1 MRTSH
6 RPKMQRVAG
15 AKRQISKRIG
25 YPPDCPRTG
34 PRSLYASPSLE
45 CLVLATNDPEA
56 VSADMRGDI
65 YRDAPLSHAD
75 RVPLE
80 RTRNGGA
87 LTIVIEALYRTF
99 SEYRL
104 RALDAMEVKSTKIAG
119 VIVLKPERHLDDRGY
134 FVEAFNERRIRGV
147 GIASSF
153 VQDNQSFSAE
163 RGTVRGLHFQFP
175 PFSQAKIIRVLRG
188 SIFDVAVDL
197 RVGAPSYGMWV
208 AERLTA
214 EGGEQMLIPRGFAHG
229 FCTLE
234 PNTEVIYKVDD
245 YYSKEHEGGLI
256 WNDPTLA
263 IDWPIAPDDV
273 VLSEKDCKLGRFSDF
288 VSPFSMTVPDA

>member
-56 VSADMRGDI
+56 VSADMRGGDI

-80 RTRNGGA
+80 RAGNGGA

-99 SEYRL
+99 SECRL
-104 RALDAMEVKSTKIAG
+104 
-119 VIVLKPERHLDDRGY
+119 
-134 FVEAFNERRIRGV
+134 
-147 GIASSF
+147 
-153 VQDNQSFSAE
+153 
-163 RGTVRGLHFQFP
+163 
-175 PFSQAKIIRVLRG
+175 
-188 SIFDVAVDL
+188 
-197 RVGAPSYGMWV
+197 
-208 AERLTA
+208 
-214 EGGEQMLIPRGFAHG
+214 
-229 FCTLE
+229 
-234 PNTEVIYKVDD
+234 
-245 YYSKEHEGGLI
+245 
-256 WNDPTLA
+256 
-263 IDWPIAPDDV
+263 
-273 VLSEKDCKLGRFSDF
+273 
-288 VSPFSMTVPDA
+288 

>member
-25 YPPDCPRTG
+25 YPPDCPRTR

-99 SEYRL
+99 SECRL
-104 RALDAMEVKSTKIAG
+104 
-119 VIVLKPERHLDDRGY
+119 
-134 FVEAFNERRIRGV
+134 
-147 GIASSF
+147 
-153 VQDNQSFSAE
+153 
-163 RGTVRGLHFQFP
+163 
-175 PFSQAKIIRVLRG
+175 
-188 SIFDVAVDL
+188 
-197 RVGAPSYGMWV
+197 
-208 AERLTA
+208 
-214 EGGEQMLIPRGFAHG
+214 
-229 FCTLE
+229 
-234 PNTEVIYKVDD
+234 
-245 YYSKEHEGGLI
+245 
-256 WNDPTLA
+256 
-263 IDWPIAPDDV
+263 
-273 VLSEKDCKLGRFSDF
+273 
-288 VSPFSMTVPDA
+288 